1 MGIAHL
7 NDKITESGATGTYL
21 QRHRFVSDKNN
32 KATHDDHQNDWSLT
46 MINLK
51 VGSLQYRVDPS
62 LLHYLAMLLQ
72 VATQAY
78 AAHPIPTC

>member
-32 KATHDDHQNDWSLT
+32 TATHDDHQNDWSST

-51 VGSLQYRVDPS
+51 VVYSIVLTHLSY
-62 LLHYLAMLLQ
+62 
-72 VATQAY
+72 T
-78 AAHPIPTC
+78 I